1 MTNES
6 TVADKRLVIS
16 RQTHQ
21 GKYFTEPLDDSTR
34 LDIMLIPSGSFQM
47 GQTEA
52 ETAELI
58 RQLGEEKYQELNYA
72 DELPRHKVTI
82 PSFFMARTPITQSQW
97 RVVAGYDRIDQN
109 LDPDPSHFKG
119 ANRPVEQ
126 VNWDDATEF
135 CQRLSQ
141 RTGRT
146 YRLTSEAEWEYAC
159 RAGTTT
165 PFHCGETLS
174 DELANYA
181 AQDREIS
188 GTLYQGT
195 YGRGLLG
202 QYREETTEVG
212 QFPANPFGLYDMH
225 GNVLEWCED
234 DYHSSYEDAPADG
247 RAWVD
252 LDRTETRRVLRGG
265 SWFGTPWN
273 CRSACRDDYSRD
285 RRLSNFGFRV
295 CCVPP
300 RTFS

>member
-1 MTNES
+1 
-6 TVADKRLVIS
+6 
-16 RQTHQ
+16 
-21 GKYFTEPLDDSTR
+21 
-34 LDIMLIPSGSFQM
+34 MLIPSGEFLM
-47 GQTEA
+47 GAPQ
-52 ETAELI
+52 
-58 RQLGEEKYQELNYA
+58 
-72 DELPRHKVTI
+72 DEPESEDRERPQHQVRVSQFLMGRYPV
-82 PSFFMARTPITQSQW
+82 TQSQW
-97 RVVAGYDRIDQN
+97 RVVAGYDRINQN
-109 LDPDPSHFKG
+109 LDPDPSHFNG

-146 YRLTSEAEWEYAC
+146 DRLPSEAEWEYAC

-165 PFHCGETLS
+165 PFHCGKTLS
-174 DELANYA
+174 DELENYA

-212 QFPANPFGLYDMH
+212 RFPANPFGLYNMH

-247 RAWVD
+247 RAWVES
-252 LDRTETRRVLRGG
+252 DRTETRRVLRGG
-265 SWFGTPWN
+265 SWNGPPRY
-273 CRSACRDDYSRD
+273 CRSSSRFNITRDDRSF
-285 RRLSNFGFRV
+285 SIGFRV